1 VLNAPRT
8 STKVDI
14 EDRSGPSDT
23 AGACKSVHEG
33 IPQWRSTEDPRYGHL
48 AACVPWNES
57 GFGPAIDP
65 IDIALVLSQLF
76 CLGLLLLSNLT
87 PPVQMPFLLSR

>member
-1 VLNAPRT
+1 MLNAPRT

-33 IPQWRSTEDPRYGHL
+33 IPQWRSTKDPRYGHL
-48 AACVPWNES
+48 AACVLWNGS
-57 GFGPAIDP
+57 SLGPAIDP
-65 IDIALVLSQLF
+65 IDIALVLSQLS
-76 CLGLLLLSNLT
+76 CLGLLLLSNLA
-87 PPVQMPFLLSR
+87 S